1 VLFKRRFVVE
11 RGAASKIHKLSAAL
25 RFQVCN
31 EALCWPPE
39 TISLETEIEVLP
51 RQD

>member
-1 VLFKRRFVVE
+1 VLFKRRFLVE
-11 RGAASKIHKLSAAL
+11 SGAGGKVHKLPAIF

-39 TISLETEIEVLP
+39 TISLETEFEVV
-51 RQD
+51 R